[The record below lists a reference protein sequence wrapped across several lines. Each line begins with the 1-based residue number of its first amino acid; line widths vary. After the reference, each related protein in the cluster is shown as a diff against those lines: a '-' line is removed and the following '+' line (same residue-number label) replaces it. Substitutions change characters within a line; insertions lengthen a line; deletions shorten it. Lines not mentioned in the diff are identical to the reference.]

1 MTNLKKTLIAFIVLI
16 IVIIIAGFAVAPAI
30 LKPVAVKNIAR
41 ATHRDVAIER
51 LKINPLTLSVTI
63 QGFKLA
69 DPGGASPFIAFE
81 ELYVNWSIISSA
93 FHRALIL
100 EEIRLEKPYVSITR
114 KPDGTYNFSDL
125 IPKEQDKKEEPSK
138 PFHFSLNNIQIAG
151 GKIDFHDLP
160 KKTDH
165 TVRDLQL
172 TVPFVSN
179 IGQNVKTYVEPK
191 FSATIN
197 GDPVRATGKTML
209 FESSHATIF
218 DIDLTDVDIP
228 HYLQYLPVHLNFRLA
243 SAALDTHLRMTFM
256 THPDRNPDLSLTGQ
270 AALKKVALDDLQG
283 KKLLRLSS
291 LKVDIASLEPLVP
304 KVHLANIAFESPE
317 LVIKRDKNGDINLAK
332 LVTPDQKTETGKKK
346 TEGNEKTGKDQ
357 KADKKTELSLLI
369 DNLLIDKADITFT
382 DAKAARPV
390 KIQIIPL
397 RLQVSKFSLTKDE
410 KALAELA
417 LTIDRKADVT
427 VKGALGVNPLNADL
441 AVTVKNLDIRPF
453 QPYFTESVQLDV
465 TRGAISTEGKLV
477 LKMDKTQQP
486 SVTYTGNLA
495 FLQLATMDRIHAND
509 FLKFKRL
516 AFHSLSVGYNPLFV
530 NIREISLAD
539 FFAKIV
545 INEGGA
551 TNIQDIT
558 GSAKKDEQQAQTAT
572 VDRPPEK
579 EKDKKPGAPSPDI
592 KIGKISFSGGTVDF
606 ADRNIKPNYRANILN
621 LQGSVTGLSSQ
632 EISRAK
638 VALKGNLGYG
648 SPIEIGGAINPLIKD
663 LFADI
668 KVSFKDIDMSLV
680 SPYTIKFLGYPV
692 TKGKLNFEVS
702 YLIDKRKLS
711 AENKVFFDQLTF
723 GEKVES
729 PDAIKAPVTLAV
741 SLLTDRNGQIN
752 LDIPLSGSLDDPKFK
767 IWPIIWQIL
776 VNLITKAVTSP
787 FALLSSLTGGGEE
800 MSYIEF
806 DYGTSQLSET
816 SLKKIG
822 ALSKVLFDRP
832 NLKMDIEGYADET
845 QDKAAVKKARLT
857 RLLKNQKLKEMLDKG
872 KGDISLDAVTI
883 DSSEY
888 EKYLTLA
895 YKAADFPRPRTTLG
909 MLKEMPPAEMEKL
922 ILDNMVISENDLN
935 QLASRR
941 AQNVREQLLQT
952 GKIDPAR
959 IFLVKAPSLSPEKKD
974 NVKNSRVNF
983 KLK

>member
-1 MTNLKKTLIAFIVLI
+1 MTNLKKTLIALIIFI
-16 IVIIIAGFAVAPAI
+16 IVIVIAGFTVAPAI
-30 LKPVAVKNIAR
+30 LKPVAVKNIAK
-41 ATHRDVAIER
+41 ATHRDVVIEH
-51 LKINPLTLSVTI
+51 LKINPFTLSVTI

-100 EEIRLEKPYVSITR
+100 EEIRLEKPSVSITR
-114 KPDGTYNFSDL
+114 KPDGSYNFSDL
-125 IPKEQDKKEEPSK
+125 IPKEQEKKEEPSK

-165 TVRDLQL
+165 TIRDLLL

-179 IGQNVKTYVEPK
+179 IEQDVKTYVEPK

-228 HYLQYLPVHLNFRLA
+228 HYLQYLPVRLNFRLA
-243 SAALDTHLRMTFM
+243 SATLDTHLRMTFM

-283 KKLLRLSS
+283 KKLLRLPSV
-291 LKVDIASLEPLVP
+291 KVDIASLEPFVP
-304 KVHLANIAFESPE
+304 NVHLANIALESPE
-317 LVIKRDKNGDINLAK
+317 LVIKRDKNGDINLTK
-332 LVTPDQKTETGKKK
+332 LVASDQKAETGKKK
-346 TEGNEKTGKDQ
+346 AAGDDKTGKAP

-369 DNLLIDKADITFT
+369 DNFLIDKADITFT
-382 DAKAARPV
+382 DAKPAKPV
-390 KIQIIPL
+390 KIQMAPL
-397 RLQVSKFSLTKDE
+397 RLQVSKFSLNKDE
-410 KALAELA
+410 KALADLA

-427 VKGALGVNPLNADL
+427 AKGTLGINPLDADL
-441 AVTVKNLDIRPF
+441 ALTVKNLDIRPF

-465 TRGAISTEGKLV
+465 TRGAVSTEGKLV
-477 LKMDKTQQP
+477 LKTDKKQQP
-486 SVTYTGNLA
+486 GVTYTGNLA
-495 FLQLATMDRIHAND
+495 VLQLATMDRIHAND
-509 FLKFKRL
+509 FFKFKRL

-530 NIREISLAD
+530 NIREIALAD

-545 INEGGA
+545 INEGGT

-558 GSAKKDEQQAQTAT
+558 GSTKKDEQQAQTAT
-572 VDRPPEK
+572 VDQPPEK
-579 EKDKKPGAPSPDI
+579 EKDKKPGAPPPDI
-592 KIGKISFSGGTVDF
+592 KIGKVSFSGGTVDF

-648 SPIEIGGAINPLIKD
+648 SPIEIGGTINPLIKD

-668 KVSFKDIDMSLV
+668 KVSFKDIEMSPM
-680 SPYTIKFLGYPV
+680 SPYTSKFLGYPI

-702 YLIDKRKLS
+702 YLVDKRKLS

-729 PDAIKAPVTLAV
+729 PDAVKAPVTLAV

-816 SLKKIG
+816 GLKKIG

-872 KGDISLDAVTI
+872 KGDVSLDAVTVGP
-883 DSSEY
+883 SEY

-895 YKAADFPRPRTTLG
+895 YKAADFSRPRTTLG

-941 AQNVREQLLQT
+941 AQNVREQLLQA